1 MTCLLNEEI
10 MAIRNTMSHLK
21 KAIPLE
27 SDSGKREH
35 LKQMYKDC
43 EVELEERLNRCED
56 YKG

>member
-1 MTCLLNEEI
+1 MTCLLNQEI

-43 EVELEERLNRCED
+43 EVELEERVNSCSD
-56 YKG
+56 DKG

>member
-10 MAIRNTMSHLK
+10 MAIRNTMSHLR

-27 SDSGKREH
+27 SDSGRREY

-43 EVELEERLNRCED
+43 EVELEDRLNRCGD
-56 YKG
+56 YNG

>member
-1 MTCLLNEEI
+1 MTCLLNQEI

-27 SDSGKREH
+27 NDSGKREH

>member
-1 MTCLLNEEI
+1 MTCLLNQEI
-10 MAIRNTMSHLK
+10 MAIRNTMSHLR

-43 EVELEERLNRCED
+43 EAELEERLNRCED

>member
-1 MTCLLNEEI
+1 

-27 SDSGKREH
+27 SDSGRREY

-43 EVELEERLNRCED
+43 EVELEDRLNRCGD
-56 YKG
+56 YNG

>member
-1 MTCLLNEEI
+1 
-10 MAIRNTMSHLK
+10 MAIRNLMSHLQ

-43 EVELEERLNRCED
+43 EVELEDRLNRCGD
-56 YKG
+56 YNG

>member
-10 MAIRNTMSHLK
+10 MAIRNMMSHLS

-35 LKQMYKDC
+35 LKQLYVEC
-43 EVELEERLNRCED
+43 EAELQDRLNRSSD
-56 YKG
+56 YTG